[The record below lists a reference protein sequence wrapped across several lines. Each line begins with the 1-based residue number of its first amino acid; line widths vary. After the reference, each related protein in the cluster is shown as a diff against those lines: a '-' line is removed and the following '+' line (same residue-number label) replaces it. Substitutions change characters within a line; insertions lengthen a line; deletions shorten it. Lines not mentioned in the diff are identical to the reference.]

1 MFPGFDGLMTL
12 SRREGVDIRPTLLRV
27 ITDMYVQTERHT
39 AEEERQFVELTSR
52 LIDQVDEP
60 TRALVRARL
69 SLYAQTPQSVA
80 QQLSL
85 PAAAPANAVS
95 VEAIPDEAFEEPLA
109 HATLAAEPETFS
121 DVFFAAS
128 PAQRIAMLQH
138 LEDSPPKPS
147 MRPTDARAERALVV
161 LEAAAFA
168 GDIEGFVAELSAV
181 LLLPVPVAARVVTD
195 AGGEALACAAKSL
208 AMPSDVFQRVL
219 MFLDR
224 SRGASVA
231 WVYRLSRL
239 YDVLTINTARSM
251 VATWRG
257 ASFMQARARH
267 QSMLHD
273 DERHRAR
280 GAGSER
286 PAARGILDT
295 SRRVRDSRG

>member
-27 ITDMYVQTERHT
+27 ITDLYVQTERHT

-60 TRALVRARL
+60 TRAMVRARL
-69 SLYAQTPQSVA
+69 ALYAPTPASIA
-80 QQLSL
+80 RQL
-85 PAAAPANAVS
+85 AMTDAAPAVAPF
-95 VEAIPDEAFEEPLA
+95 ATIPDEAYEEPVTRDVA
-109 HATLAAEPETFS
+109 AAEPFS
-121 DVFFAAS
+121 DVFFASS

-147 MRPTDARAERALVV
+147 MRPTDARAARALVV
-161 LEAAAFA
+161 LEAASFA
-168 GDIEGFVAELSAV
+168 GDIEGFIAELSAV

-195 AGGEALACAAKSL
+195 EGGEALACAAKSL
-208 AMPSDVFQRVL
+208 GMPSDVFQRVL

-224 SRGASVA
+224 RRGESVL
-231 WVYRLSRL
+231 WVYRLARL

-257 ASFMQARARH
+257 TSFSQARSRH
-267 QSMLHD
+267 QAALHD
-273 DERHRAR
+273 DERYRLR
-280 GAGSER
+280 GASAER
-286 PAARGILDT
+286 PIARGILDT
-295 SRRVRDSRG
+295 NRNTRHSRG

>member
-27 ITDMYVQTERHT
+27 ITDLYVQTERHT

-60 TRALVRARL
+60 TRAMVRARL
-69 SLYAQTPQSVA
+69 ALYARTPASIA
-80 QQLSL
+80 RQLSITD
-85 PAAAPANAVS
+85 AAPFAAV
-95 VEAIPDEAFEEPLA
+95 PDEAFEEPVTHRVA
-109 HATLAAEPETFS
+109 AAEPEAFS
-121 DVFFAAS
+121 DAFFASA

-147 MRPTDARAERALVV
+147 MRPTDARAARALIV
-161 LEAAAFA
+161 LEAASFA
-168 GDIEGFVAELSAV
+168 GDVEGFIAELSAV

-195 AGGEALACAAKSL
+195 EGGEALACAAKSL
-208 AMPSDVFQRVL
+208 GMPSDVFQRVL

-224 SRGASVA
+224 RRGESVL

-257 ASFMQARARH
+257 TSFSQARSRH
-267 QSMLHD
+267 QATLHD
-273 DERHRAR
+273 DERHRLR
-280 GAGSER
+280 GAAER
-286 PAARGILDT
+286 PVARGILDANRST
-295 SRRVRDSRG
+295 RHSRG